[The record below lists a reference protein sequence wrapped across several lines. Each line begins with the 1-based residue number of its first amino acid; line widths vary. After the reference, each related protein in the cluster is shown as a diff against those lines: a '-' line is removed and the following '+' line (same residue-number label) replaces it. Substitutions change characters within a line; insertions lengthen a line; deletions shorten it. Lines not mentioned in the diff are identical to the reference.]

1 MAHSSETG
9 LFRNL
14 NALGILAI
22 CAVLLVALYSQ
33 FVDGELPCPLCL
45 LQRVA
50 CVAVLTGLVLNVV
63 KGPKPDHYS
72 IMIISAFFGA
82 AVSLRQI
89 ALHIVPGSGS
99 YGAPFLGLHYYT
111 WSFIV
116 FALVILG
123 TAIIAAY
130 STQYHKQ
137 RFIRLGDQ
145 GALAKLALVTALVVV
160 AANAIATFAECGP
173 WQCPD
178 NPVSYWLF
186 D

>member
-1 MAHSSETG
+1 MTSQHDTT

-22 CAVLLVALYSQ
+22 CVVLGVALFSQ

-45 LQRVA
+45 LQRVG
-50 CVAVLTGLVLNVV
+50 CVAVLTGLMLNVV

-72 IMIISAFFGA
+72 IMIIGAFFGA

-89 ALHIVPGSGS
+89 SLHIIPGTGS

-116 FALVILG
+116 FALIILG

-137 RFIRLGDQ
+137 RYIRFAEQNLF
-145 GALAKLALVTALVVV
+145 AKFTIVIALVIV
-160 AANAIATFAECGP
+160 AGNMLATFAECGP
-173 WQCPD
+173 YQCPD

-186 D
+186 N

>member
-1 MAHSSETG
+1 MADHADTR

-14 NALGILAI
+14 NALGVLAI
-22 CAVLLVALYSQ
+22 CVVLLVALYSQ

-45 LQRVA
+45 LQRIA
-50 CVAVLTGLVLNVV
+50 CVAVLTGLMLNVV

-89 ALHIVPGSGS
+89 SLHIIPGTGS

-116 FALVILG
+116 FALIIFG
-123 TAIIAAY
+123 TAVIAAY

-137 RFIRLGDQ
+137 QFIRLADQ
-145 GALAKLALVTALVVV
+145 NVLAKLAIVVALVVV
-160 AANAIATFAECGP
+160 CANMLATFAECGP
-173 WQCPD
+173 YQCPD